1 MENVREFYLKNGLK
15 VLIKDVPSS
24 TVSSVFVWIKTGS
37 AYESDSERGLAHVH
51 EHMIFKGTTN
61 LGVGEISKKIEF
73 YGGDVNA
80 FTSFDETAYYATV
93 SNKFV
98 PEILDIFSQCMYDA
112 TFDSNELSKEL
123 EVILEEIKRGNDSP
137 SNRLWDMVFESV
149 FKGNDYSLPI
159 IGTPGSVSS
168 FKQENVKDFYNKW
181 YVAKNMSLI
190 VVGSISDID
199 IDRNIE
205 KYFSKLKEGNTP
217 KLNKNFEINED
228 INPSINFAEMDVNE
242 TYFNISFKSPDASDI
257 NYASYDLFSGILGSG
272 ESSILH
278 RNIKE
283 DLGLVTSISAG
294 NYTLRHGGLFYIQ
307 GTSTHFDI
315 YEVIYKIIDLLVDSL
330 NGNFD
335 NNQLQRIKTDILV
348 NDIYSQET
356 VQSQARTLGSLYS
369 NNQNIDFLE
378 KYKEQIKI
386 LSKTQILSKIRENL
400 KARNIKINILSPVST
415 DLKKK
420 NDFESILNDKIN
432 FAALKD
438 SPQEKF
444 KTVNYAIN
452 KIDNH
457 QIQEIN
463 LGQNLR
469 LLAMQN
475 NKTPLISLRSLSL
488 GGSSFE
494 NIETNGAFGLLSEM
508 LLRGSNKF
516 SKDEISM
523 KTEILGAEL
532 SGFSG
537 RNSFGLK
544 MICPSDHLD
553 SLIPIFSDVLLNP
566 SYINDEFKIAR
577 LDTISYLNKLS
588 KNSAS
593 VASDKFHEL
602 LFKNHPYAL
611 NQFGNLESINSI
623 NIDHLKDIHKRFI
636 TKNNL
641 ILCAVG
647 NFSMSKLIDNID
659 KSFYIQNEDFV
670 VDPLKSL
677 DKIGSD
683 ISENIKLGDKEQT
696 HIMVGTYAPDLKSV
710 DRFAFNIINSVLSG
724 MGGRLFVD
732 LRDKK
737 SLAYTVTSFFTPAVH
752 YGYFGVY
759 IGCSPSKKNE
769 SLEAINDQI
778 SSLIK
783 YGVTDEEL
791 ERAKNSLIGK
801 NDISL
806 QRNASINSRISLPY
820 LYGLDPHEPF
830 SFANNIMNIKKDDV
844 HSVIDKYLKDAN
856 FVSVSVDPN

>member
-307 GTSTHFDI
+307 GTSTHSDI

-420 NDFESILNDKIN
+420 
-432 FAALKD
+432 
-438 SPQEKF
+438 
-444 KTVNYAIN
+444 
-452 KIDNH
+452 
-457 QIQEIN
+457 
-463 LGQNLR
+463 
-469 LLAMQN
+469 
-475 NKTPLISLRSLSL
+475 
-488 GGSSFE
+488 
-494 NIETNGAFGLLSEM
+494 
-508 LLRGSNKF
+508 
-516 SKDEISM
+516 
-523 KTEILGAEL
+523 
-532 SGFSG
+532 
-537 RNSFGLK
+537 
-544 MICPSDHLD
+544 
-553 SLIPIFSDVLLNP
+553 
-566 SYINDEFKIAR
+566 
-577 LDTISYLNKLS
+577 
-588 KNSAS
+588 
-593 VASDKFHEL
+593 
-602 LFKNHPYAL
+602 
-611 NQFGNLESINSI
+611 
-623 NIDHLKDIHKRFI
+623 KRF
-636 TKNNL
+636 
-641 ILCAVG
+641 
-647 NFSMSKLIDNID
+647 
-659 KSFYIQNEDFV
+659 
-670 VDPLKSL
+670 
-677 DKIGSD
+677 
-683 ISENIKLGDKEQT
+683 
-696 HIMVGTYAPDLKSV
+696 
-710 DRFAFNIINSVLSG
+710 
-724 MGGRLFVD
+724 
-732 LRDKK
+732 
-737 SLAYTVTSFFTPAVH
+737 
-752 YGYFGVY
+752 
-759 IGCSPSKKNE
+759 
-769 SLEAINDQI
+769 
-778 SSLIK
+778 
-783 YGVTDEEL
+783 
-791 ERAKNSLIGK
+791 
-801 NDISL
+801 
-806 QRNASINSRISLPY
+806 
-820 LYGLDPHEPF
+820 
-830 SFANNIMNIKKDDV
+830 
-844 HSVIDKYLKDAN
+844 
-856 FVSVSVDPN
+856 